1 MWRIAA
7 AAAALSCVVAVPV
20 NAQDLSEMS
29 TEQKLHELYQISYE
43 LHLIDAARASGAE
56 KAIERAAERA
66 AEGEDVSWGS
76 VLGDAMSLLGLNA
89 AETSEE
95 ITPRIRRAAALVGS
109 LDFSALGVTVDS
121 FSLSVG
127 FASITL
133 RVTQGNDK

>member
-1 MWRIAA
+1 MWRIA

-29 TEQKLHELYQISYE
+29 TEQKLQEFYQISYE
-43 LHLIDAARASGAE
+43 LQLIDAARASVAE
-56 KAIERAAERA
+56 QTIERAAERA
-66 AEGEDVSWGS
+66 AAGEDVSWVS
-76 VLGDAMSLLGLNA
+76 VVGDAMSLVGLND

-95 ITPRIRRAAALVGS
+95 ITPRIQRAAALVGS